1 MMQNF
6 GKLEIM
12 DEKEM
17 VKESRANRRFTS
29 WSLLL
34 VFMLVS
40 GASLQ
45 QIVFLPASVVEI
57 KSDLKPLRDS
67 VTVLTN
73 KVAFLAFENTELKG
87 ELKEMKKKQDMIL
100 LSVSAN
106 TLASSFIK
114 ETLIDIKNSIRSIQ
128 TNTNN

>member
-1 MMQNF
+1 MQNF